1 MEKAVNKETKEY
13 SRTSD
18 LFSAF
23 LGGFAALTLISSP
36 WNVDTEGPDPF
47 YKGPLIFPV
56 MVLSMMI
63 LASLP
68 AWVRLL
74 SPPADSSWRLD
85 GEGFPK
91 KTLVVLGLL
100 IALLAGLGLI
110 GLEVSSW
117 LFLTITLYYL
127 GHRGVLKLVV
137 LPLVMTGLIVMVFK
151 HFLGVFFPTPLIAD
165 WLWG

>member
-1 MEKAVNKETKEY
+1 VSQEPNQN
-13 SRTSD
+13 SRFND

-23 LGGFAALTLISSP
+23 LGGFAAFALLTSP

-63 LASLP
+63 IASLP
-68 AWVRLL
+68 AWMRLL

-85 GEGFPK
+85 GKGFPK
-91 KTLVVLGLL
+91 KTLVVLALL

-117 LFLTITLYYL
+117 LFLSATLYYL

-137 LPLVMTGLIVMVFK
+137 LPLVMTGLIYLVFK
-151 HFLGVFFPTPLIAD
+151 YFLGVFFPTPMILE
-165 WLWG
+165 WLGG

>member
-1 MEKAVNKETKEY
+1 VEKPVSPEPKEH
-13 SRTSD
+13 SRFND

-23 LGGFAALTLISSP
+23 LGAFAAITLITSP

-68 AWVRLL
+68 AWTRLI
-74 SPPADSSWRLD
+74 SPPPNSSWRLD
-85 GEGFPK
+85 GKGFPK

-110 GLEVSSW
+110 GLEVSAW

-137 LPLVMTGLIVMVFK
+137 LPLVMAGLIVLIFK
-151 HFLGVFFPTPLIAD
+151 HFLGVFFPTPMVAD
-165 WLWG
+165 WLWE

>member
-1 MEKAVNKETKEY
+1 MSKEAKEH
-13 SRTSD
+13 SRLND

-23 LGGFAALTLISSP
+23 LGAFAAFTLISSP

-68 AWVRLL
+68 AWKRLI
-74 SPPADSSWRLD
+74 SPPANSSWRLD
-85 GEGFPK
+85 GKGFPS

-100 IALLAGLGLI
+100 IALLAGLGLV
-110 GLEVSSW
+110 GLEVSAW
-117 LFLTITLYYL
+117 LFLIITFYYL

-137 LPLVMTGLIVMVFK
+137 LPLVMTGLIVLVFK
-151 HFLGVFFPTPLIAD
+151 HFLGVFFPTPTVVE
-165 WLWG
+165 WLWE

>member
-1 MEKAVNKETKEY
+1 MNPERNEHSRVN
-13 SRTSD
+13 D

-23 LGGFAALTLISSP
+23 LGGFAAFALITSP

-74 SPPADSSWRLD
+74 SPPINSTWRLD
-85 GEGFPK
+85 GKGFPK
-91 KTLVVLGLL
+91 KTLVVLALL
-100 IALLAGLGLI
+100 VALLAGLGLV
-110 GLEVSSW
+110 GLEVSAW

-127 GHRGVLKLVV
+127 GHRGVLKLLI
-137 LPLVMTGLIVMVFK
+137 LPLVITSLIVLVFK
-151 HFLGVFFPTPLIAD
+151 YFLGVFFPTPMIVE
-165 WLWG
+165 WLWE